1 MTTTEQSIREA
12 LEYAQTS
19 TNIPGMAKH
28 HIYTLC
34 QLLERQTESKHAA
47 GSSIPDALILEDEP
61 EPDSKETIAY
71 INGWNDFRDH
81 VLKALNTGPTSGESF
96 QERIIPWLV
105 ECFGHTIASDTR
117 ERNQR
122 FLEEALELVQS
133 LKYTQAEAHQMVEYV
148 YGRPAGDPPQEVG
161 GVMVTL
167 AALCQAASM
176 DMHDC
181 AEIELARIW
190 TNVDV
195 IREKQRAKPQIGP
208 QSEGYPDRPP
218 ANTSSLAFVLEAV
231 RNERV
236 RQDGKWGGPEHDDTN
251 SPAFFVQLI
260 QDYAGWARVMI
271 GMNSPDK
278 YRRRMIQVAAL
289 AVASVESLD
298 RTQNRS
304 PNQEG

>member
-71 INGWNDFRDH
+71 VNGWNDFRIH
-81 VLKALNTGPTSGESF
+81 VLKALS
-96 QERIIPWLV
+96 
-105 ECFGHTIASDTR
+105 
-117 ERNQR
+117 
-122 FLEEALELVQS
+122 
-133 LKYTQAEAHQMVEYV
+133 
-148 YGRPAGDPPQEVG
+148 
-161 GVMVTL
+161 
-167 AALCQAASM
+167 
-176 DMHDC
+176 
-181 AEIELARIW
+181 
-190 TNVDV
+190 
-195 IREKQRAKPQIGP
+195 
-208 QSEGYPDRPP
+208 RPP
-218 ANTSSLAFVLEAV
+218 ANTSGLAFVMEAV